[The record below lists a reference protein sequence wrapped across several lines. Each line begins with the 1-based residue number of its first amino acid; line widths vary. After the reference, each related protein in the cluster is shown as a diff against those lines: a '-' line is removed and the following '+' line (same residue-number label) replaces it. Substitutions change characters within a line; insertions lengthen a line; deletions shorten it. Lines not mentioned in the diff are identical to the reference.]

1 MVWGLTLGTFT
12 AVHVVLSL
20 IGIGAGLVVLVGLIS
35 SRRLRGWTA
44 LFLATTVAT
53 CVTGFGF
60 PVDHV
65 LPSHVVGVI
74 SLVVLAVA
82 IVGLYA
88 LHLRGVWRAIY
99 VVSVGLALY
108 FNVFV
113 GVVQAFL
120 KVPALHALA
129 PLQTEAPFVAAQL
142 SVLALFIVLTVM
154 AVRRFRGAAVAR
166 A

>member
-1 MVWGLTLGTFT
+1 MVWGMTLGTFT

-20 IGIGAGLVVLVGLIS
+20 IGIGAGLVVLIGLIS
-35 SRRLRGWTA
+35 GRHFGVWTA
-44 LFLATTVAT
+44 LFLAATALT

-65 LPSHVVGVI
+65 LPSHIVGVV
-74 SLVVLAVA
+74 SLVVLALA
-82 IVGLYA
+82 IVALYG

-99 VVSVGLALY
+99 VVSAGLALY

-129 PLQTEAPFVAAQL
+129 PQQTEAPFVAAQL
-142 SVLALFIVLTVM
+142 LVLAVFIVLTVV
-154 AVRRFRGAAVAR
+154 AARRFRGAAVAR

>member
-20 IGIGAGLVVLVGLIS
+20 IGIGAGLVVMIGLIS
-35 SRRLRGWTA
+35 GRQLGGFTA
-44 LFLATTVAT
+44 LFLVTTVAT

-65 LPSHVVGVI
+65 LPSHVVGVV

-82 IVGLYA
+82 IVALYGLR
-88 LHLRGVWRAIY
+88 LRGRWRAIY
-99 VVSVGLALY
+99 VIGAGLALY

-120 KVPALHALA
+120 KIPALHALA
-129 PLQTEAPFVAAQL
+129 PQQTEAPFVVAQL
-142 SVLALFIVLTVM
+142 VVLAVFIVLTVV
-154 AVRRFRGAAVAR
+154 AARRFRGTAVAR